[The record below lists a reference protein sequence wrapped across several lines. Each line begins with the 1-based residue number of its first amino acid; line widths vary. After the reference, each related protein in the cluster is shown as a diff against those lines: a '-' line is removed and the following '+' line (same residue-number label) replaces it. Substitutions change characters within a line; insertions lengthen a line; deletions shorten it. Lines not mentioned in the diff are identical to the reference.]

1 MLGGSGPL
9 FIHCMASSMAAE
21 CVERVKGFSNRPPWL
36 GNGKTDWILDGLP
49 SPAESRPPT
58 SLQLCST
65 ARHLICACNIIY
77 RKCTKWM
84 NNERTN
90 EQKKLVPNSS
100 QSTITFWG
108 FLFYRHIKSKKRIA
122 EVCAFAF
129 PMEFRQTRVFWMWSL
144 ELLGVWVES
153 VEWIRTLTML
163 FLRLMFG
170 TEFKDQLLSWFNY
183 NEKNIILLF

>member
-58 SLQLCST
+58 SRQLCST

-90 EQKKLVPNSS
+90 KKNLFQTLHNPLLLSGVFFSIDTSS
-100 QSTITFWG
+100 RRKELLKCVLLLFRWNFAKQG
-108 FLFYRHIKSKKRIA
+108 FSGCGRWNYWVYELNQLNGSELWQCCFFGW
-122 EVCAFAF
+122 C
-129 PMEFRQTRVFWMWSL
+129 L
-144 ELLGVWVES
+144 ELS
-153 VEWIRTLTML
+153 SKI
-163 FLRLMFG
+163 
-170 TEFKDQLLSWFNY
+170 NY
-183 NEKNIILLF
+183 WAGFITTRRILILLF